1 MYKIYNELIEQL
13 SPEIKEILN
22 VYEKKIKGHPE
33 LEQEFLDLYPIVVKT
48 QPNDTTIRYNISLN
62 EMNLV
67 FNRFYVLFTI
77 NERVDNNYLYVTTI
91 KDSKIKIVFYEKDL
105 NDEVINSATFMSNF
119 YNRNDVENNK
129 VDMIIDLV
137 HNNNDSKINTK
148 DIIDTLELVCD
159 INSEI
164 PKHILEKIVEHQV
177 KIKIFLKMKNKKL
190 INKIGIHEATRI
202 TQ

>member
-1 MYKIYNELIEQL
+1 MYKIYKELMEQL

-77 NERVDNNYLYVTTI
+77 NERVDDNYLYVTTI
-91 KDSKIKIVFYEKDL
+91 KDSKIKLVFYEKDT

-159 INSEI
+159 IKSEI
-164 PKHILEKIVEHQV
+164 PKNILEKLVEHQV
-177 KIKIFLKMKNKKL
+177 KIKKFLKNNKEKENKPKL
-190 INKIGIHEATRI
+190 PFI
-202 TQ
+202 

>member
-77 NERVDNNYLYVTTI
+77 NERVDDNYLYVTTI
-91 KDSKIKIVFYEKDL
+91 KDSKIKIVFYEKDI

-148 DIIDTLELVCD
+148 DIIDTLELICD

-164 PKHILEKIVEHQV
+164 PKHILEKVVEHQV
-177 KIKIFLKMKNKKL
+177 KIKKFLKNNKEKENKPKL
-190 INKIGIHEATRI
+190 PFI
-202 TQ
+202 

>member
-22 VYEKKIKGHPE
+22 VYEKKIKGHSE
-33 LEQEFLDLYPIVVKT
+33 LEQEFLDSYPIIVKT

-77 NERVDNNYLYVTTI
+77 NERVDDNYLYVTTI
-91 KDSKIKIVFYEKDL
+91 KDSKIKLVFYEKDT

-129 VDMIIDLV
+129 VDIIIDLV

-148 DIIDTLELVCD
+148 DIIDTLELVYD

-177 KIKIFLKMKNKKL
+177 KIKNFLKNNKQKE
-190 INKIGIHEATRI
+190 NKQKFPFI
-202 TQ
+202 